1 MSTPDH
7 ENQPGR
13 PGRREGAEGQDGYE
27 YPGETQR
34 PDEAGEASEGAVEA
48 GRGAGYVPGS
58 GTGAAPGGGAPAGG
72 AAGPDGAS
80 GPADSGAPSGRHREE
95 VPWDQPQAR
104 RPSPEPRSPLLPR
117 RTGYGVV
124 IGVLTAVVGGIALIG
139 SGGSEAWAAFGAV
152 NREDTVETADA
163 GGLTDLD
170 VDAEAASMTVAF
182 GDVDHAVLEVRNGAR
197 NGWWMER
204 EGGELSVGKRGDWCI
219 MWCHREQEDAVLT
232 LPRELD
238 DGSLNAE
245 LSLDSGE
252 LRADGSFAGLE
263 TSVDAGVLT
272 VTGSARTLDAGIEA
286 GRADLDLSGV
296 EEGRFDVS
304 AGRIDAELTGDAPS
318 SVEFDVSA
326 GALDLTLPD
335 EPYRVAVGR
344 SAGSLD
350 NQLDSG
356 GSTAAATVSGELS
369 AGDVTLR
376 PGR

>member
-1 MSTPDH
+1 MKTPDH
-7 ENQPGR
+7 ENQPDR

-27 YPGETQR
+27 YPDAVR
-34 PDEAGEASEGAVEA
+34 HPDHAGEAAD
-48 GRGAGYVPGS
+48 AGYAGVARRDAGAE
-58 GTGAAPGGGAPAGG
+58 AAPGGGTAAGAAAGMGETHGPAG
-72 AAGPDGAS
+72 
-80 GPADSGAPSGRHREE
+80 SGAPSGRHREE
-95 VPWDQPQAR
+95 APWNQSQAR
-104 RPSPEPRSPLLPR
+104 QSSPEPRSPLMPR

-152 NREDTVETADA
+152 NREDTVQTADA
-163 GGLTDLD
+163 GDLTGLD

-182 GDVDHAVLEVRNGAR
+182 GDVDQAVLEVRNGTR
-197 NGWWMER
+197 NSWWMER
-204 EGGELSVGKRGDWCI
+204 EGGELSVGKRGAWCI

-238 DGSLNAE
+238 DGSLDAE

-252 LRADGSFAGLE
+252 LRTDGSFADLE
-263 TSVDAGVLT
+263 TSVDAGTLT
-272 VTGSARTLDAGIEA
+272 VTGSARTLEAGVDA

-296 EEGRFDVS
+296 EDARFEVS
-304 AGRIDAELTGDAPS
+304 AGRIDAELTGDAPAG
-318 SVEFDVSA
+318 VEFDVSA

-350 NQLDSG
+350 NQLETA
-356 GSTAAATVSGELS
+356 GSTSAATVSGALS
-369 AGDVTLR
+369 AGDVPLR